1 MKGCEKVKEYE
12 QIEKKV
18 DKILK
23 EKNQEKTDERE
34 LIIKNFEKY
43 NLEREKINKQI
54 MKLRA

>member
-1 MKGCEKVKEYE
+1 VKEYE

-23 EKNQEKTDERE
+23 EKNQGKTNERE

-43 NLEREKINKQI
+43 NLEREKINKRI